1 MFHPTISQ
9 CAHHSLSTIATL
21 ELGMIPTR
29 NKGTLAGSHIAKD
42 ISKFSQAKIAFGFI
56 RLLRRRKSWT
66 TKLVSSTTELWTPA
80 PDIAWLL
87 KHLHTQHKEASPSL
101 LHSTSD
107 NAFPSSALQGV
118 QRRKPTPLDLF
129 LRFPS
134 YTRFIKLVQTQFHSN
149 SVQTKAKRCTPNT
162 IRFLGL
168 RKNSLGNKTNCQDG

>member
-1 MFHPTISQ
+1 MSCPATSYVAAMFHPTIGQ
-9 CAHHSLSTIATL
+9 CACQSLSTTATP

-29 NKGTLAGSHIAKD
+29 SKGTLAGSHIAKD

-56 RLLRRRKSWT
+56 MLLRRWKAWT

-118 QRRKPTPLDLF
+118 QWIFTSHSYPFCEVPLC
-129 LRFPS
+129 
-134 YTRFIKLVQTQFHSN
+134 TRFIKPIPRLFHS
-149 SVQTKAKRCTPNT
+149 
-162 IRFLGL
+162 
-168 RKNSLGNKTNCQDG
+168 